1 MWPFRRSET
10 PPNATQRHEATLGLI
25 EDLAALRAKVNGLV
39 VEWEDVK
46 TTVQK
51 SYQRVE
57 RANQRAERRLGDG
70 PEGDGAASNG
80 SEGAAAL
87 PLATPQ
93 PELRGFAKKLAE
105 RNSG

>member
-1 MWPFRRSET
+1 MWPFRRAET
-10 PPNATQRHEATLGLI
+10 PPNPAQRHEATLGLI
-25 EDLAALRAKVNGLV
+25 EDLAALRAKLNGLV

-57 RANQRAERRLGDG
+57 RANQRAERRLGDERE
-70 PEGDGAASNG
+70 PALEV
-80 SEGAAAL
+80 SE
-87 PLATPQ
+87 PTPQ

>member
-1 MWPFRRSET
+1 MWPFRRTET
-10 PPNATQRHEATLGLI
+10 PPDTSQRHEVTLGLI

-57 RANQRAERRLGDG
+57 RANQRAERRLEDG
-70 PEGDGAASNG
+70 EPLEEHVKEIAAIDSITR
-80 SEGAAAL
+80 
-87 PLATPQ
+87 PLH
-93 PELRGFAKKLAE
+93 GFARKLAE
-105 RNSG
+105 VRNAK